1 MRTKVLFLMDKLT
14 TGGAEI
20 YFTTIENNVNKNQID
35 MYTAAG
41 PGELYDRLKN
51 KDKFKFLSRK
61 NHLINIYHIVRIL
74 LTNNIKV
81 VHANCLRIALYMV
94 VIKLFFW
101 NVKVMY
107 TKHNVTMLEKKPKL
121 FSFILNT
128 FVDKIITVSNFEKD
142 NLLNLGVKEEKI
154 RTIYN
159 GVELEKFEYHMPV
172 DHTRIINIG
181 ILARL
186 SEEKN
191 HSLFLDTAL
200 LLKQNSNRPIKYYIA
215 GDGPERKNIET
226 FIKENGL
233 RDDVVLLGNVSDPDR
248 FLQEMDI
255 LLLTSKREV
264 FPMTI
269 IEAMA
274 KGTPVVSI
282 NVGGIREAI
291 QDDVNGYLVNAP
303 LPSEFSTKIEMLLM
317 SYDKRLDFSRR
328 SRSRVEQEFTLQ
340 FMLDAICEEYQE
352 MDYRLSTRRI

>member
-20 YFTTIENNVNKNQID
+20 YFTTIENNVNRDLID

-41 PGELYDRLKN
+41 PGELYDRLEY

-61 NHLINIYHIVRIL
+61 NHLINIYEIVRTL

-94 VIKLFFW
+94 FIKLFFW
-101 NVKVMY
+101 NIKVMY
-107 TKHNVTMLEKKPKL
+107 TKHNVTMLEKRPKL
-121 FSFILNT
+121 FSFILNM
-128 FVDKIITVSNFEKD
+128 FVDRIITVSNFERD
-142 NLLNLGVKEEKI
+142 NLLALGVKEEKI

-159 GVELEKFEYHMPV
+159 GVELKKFEYRMPL
-172 DHTRIINIG
+172 DNSEIINIG

-191 HSLFLDTAL
+191 HRLFLETAG
-200 LLKQNSNRPIKYYIA
+200 LLKQNSSRSIKYYIA

-226 FIKENGL
+226 FIMENGL
-233 RDDVVLLGNVSDPDR
+233 GDDVVLLGNVSDPDR

-282 NVGGIREAI
+282 DVGGIREAI
-291 QDDVNGYLVNAP
+291 QDDINGFLVNAP
-303 LPSEFSTKIEMLLM
+303 SASDFASKIELLLV
-317 SYDKRLDFSRR
+317 SYDKRVDFSKK

-340 FMLDAICEEYQE
+340 FMLDALCEEYQG